1 MNVTAINGSPKGASS
16 NSAEIISQLRAECAA
31 RRPEDPEWKTV
42 SSIGEAR
49 KSGSGVRDLMEADA
63 VVVAFPL
70 YVDGLPASLMS
81 LLTAF
86 GSALEAE
93 RVAAREDSPR
103 KGFGNGIRARRLYGA
118 ANCGFFEGAQNA
130 VALEMLANFAAAY
143 GLEWSGGIGIG
154 TGEMIAPMKGV
165 PPQAGIRKPV
175 VGAIRAL
182 AAAIADARSLGETIL
197 TQHGLP
203 RWLFKVMG
211 EAGWRR
217 GIRDSGLKA
226 RTINA
231 RPLDS

>member
-1 MNVTAINGSPKGASS
+1 MG
-16 NSAEIISQLRAECAA
+16 
-31 RRPEDPEWKTV
+31 
-42 SSIGEAR
+42 
-49 KSGSGVRDLMEADA
+49 ADA

-70 YVDGLPASLMS
+70 YVDGLPSSLMA
-81 LLTAF
+81 LLEAF

-93 RVAAREDSPR
+93 KAAAREASPR
-103 KGFGNGIRARRLYGA
+103 KDSGNAKRPRRLYGA

-154 TGEMIAPMKGV
+154 TGEMISRMKGV

-175 VGAIRAL
+175 VGAVRAL
-182 AAAIADARSLGETIL
+182 AEAIADGGNLEATIL

-203 RWLFKVMG
+203 RWLYKVMG

-217 GIRDSGLKA
+217 GLRDGGLKA
-226 RTINA
+226 RTITA
-231 RPLDS
+231 RPRITSYNVCYTKLLRRRPLWPQQARGPRRPRVS